1 MGANKVELVCTLV
14 FAGANVDGCSLVLA
28 KPPFP
33 EIRYILSIAYS
44 VIEYSAMFCEDKL
57 HQILLSASREDHL
70 SISCD
75 AILNAADKG
84 TQALSKYLAE
94 GNGKASSLEKKML
107 ESYYQGNESAV
118 LSLLAIGID
127 PNAQSSLHYLFDSIG
142 TALASALRAGNI
154 RLVTILLEA
163 GENVNAPLIPRA
175 AAECDLEMLQFI
187 LKKGA
192 DAKTYGEPTLVWA
205 GGKDMLDVVQ
215 LLLLFGVDVNAVS
228 EGSTVLGSAV
238 IHDSRKVVKLLLDA
252 GADVNKPSNGGTAIQ
267 IAASERNIE
276 VVKILLNAGAD
287 INVPVGTLPALQR
300 AIESENLEVVRIL
313 LNAGEDVN
321 ALISPPTSL
330 PGGQS
335 VLQSA
340 IIHIPGPLKIE
351 LIQILL
357 TAVANVN
364 VPEESRCGATIIQ
377 SAIAEGN
384 IELVQILL
392 RARADVNSP
401 P

>member
-1 MGANKVELVCTLV
+1 MIST
-14 FAGANVDGCSLVLA
+14 FSL
-28 KPPFP
+28 
-33 EIRYILSIAYS
+33 YS
-44 VIEYSAMFCEDKL
+44 
-57 HQILLSASREDHL
+57 
-70 SISCD
+70 
-75 AILNAADKG
+75 
-84 TQALSKYLAE
+84 
-94 GNGKASSLEKKML
+94 
-107 ESYYQGNESAV
+107 
-118 LSLLAIGID
+118 
-127 PNAQSSLHYLFDSIG
+127 
-142 TALASALRAGNI
+142 
-154 RLVTILLEA
+154 
-163 GENVNAPLIPRA
+163 
-175 AAECDLEMLQFI
+175 
-187 LKKGA
+187 
-192 DAKTYGEPTLVWA
+192 
-205 GGKDMLDVVQ
+205 
-215 LLLLFGVDVNAVS
+215 
-228 EGSTVLGSAV
+228 STAV

-252 GADVNKPSNGGTAIQ
+252 GADVIKPSNGGTAIQ

-276 VVKILLNAGAD
+276 VVNILLNAGAD